1 MSSSREDLVSMSKLA
16 EQAERHDEMI
26 EFMKKV
32 IEIVVSKNEL
42 PTEEERNLLSVA
54 YKNLVGLRRASFKA
68 LGAVETK
75 TTDDHL
81 KKLAKAYKE
90 KIFQDLCA
98 KCLEIIRV
106 LEDQLIPLA
115 NDNIDSKVFFIKM
128 RGDYYRYMAEPN
140 IESNRSRKDYIKI
153 SQDSYDKAWNACE
166 ILPSTHPAKLGLALN
181 YSVFYYEILEDSN
194 KACNIAK
201 AAFDEALSELDNA
214 KGDSYKDATVIMQ
227 LLRDNLALWTEGGI
241 GVDQSMMGP

>member
-1 MSSSREDLVSMSKLA
+1 MSSREDLVSMAKLA
-16 EQAERHDEMI
+16 EQAERPDEMI
-26 EFMKKV
+26 EFVKRV
-32 IEIVVSKNEL
+32 IEIVVNKNEL

-81 KKLAKAYKE
+81 KKLAKSYKE
-90 KIFQDLCA
+90 KIFHDLTG
-98 KCLEIIRV
+98 KCKEVLQILE
-106 LEDQLIPLA
+106 EQLLPLA
-115 NDNIDSKVFFIKM
+115 TENVDSKVFFLKM

-140 IESNRSRKDYIKI
+140 IDTNRSRKENIKT
-153 SQDSYDKAWNACE
+153 SQDSYESAWTACE

-181 YSVFYYEILEDSN
+181 YSVFHYEILEDKN

-201 AAFDEALSELDNA
+201 AAFDEALSELDNS
-214 KGDSYKDATVIMQ
+214 KGDSYKDATLIMQ
-227 LLRDNLALWTEGGI
+227 LLRDNLVLWTEQEGGE
-241 GVDQSMMGP
+241 QH